1 MGAPRTQEET
11 MRMRSRLALV
21 MAMAML
27 AVAVTAVSAS
37 ADVERHQLTDYE
49 LTVTEVNGD
58 TDYAHLFV
66 IQYDPTDDSY
76 TGSGT
81 YSLGTKTESLSNFD
95 FDMTLDTLS
104 FQSDYDE
111 DDYVWYPSFVLNT
124 DWSMTFV
131 DGYNVV
137 LGEPDDNVDTAK
149 GFYTATE
156 TEYKN
161 HGQYVKEADDK
172 KAAAHSL
179 IGMPKT
185 SKKDK

>member
-1 MGAPRTQEET
+1 MTVRN
-11 MRMRSRLALV
+11 RLALV

-49 LTVTEVNGD
+49 LTVTEVNGN

-95 FDMTLDTLS
+95 MTGDTLS
-104 FQSDYDE
+104 FQSDYNPPANA
-111 DDYVWYPSFVLNT
+111 YTWYPSFLLNI

-131 DGYNVV
+131 DGYHAV
-137 LGEPDDNVDTAK
+137 LGEVDDNVVAAEGTW
-149 GFYTATE
+149 TATD

-161 HGQYVKEADDK
+161 HGQYVKQAEDK
-172 KAAAHSL
+172 KAAAHSF

-185 SKKDK
+185 SKKNK